1 MTGLELLQ
9 KEMRRRGAT
18 PNQINSKAV
27 GMVLD
32 IISGSISK
40 STYLNIA
47 EAKQH
52 LTNIRNQ
59 VIGSEQELRSIRDT
73 IDRER
78 KSWIAERDR
87 LEEATK
93 GIGDEYIEYIENFQ
107 KSLMETE
114 TPEGRDAMRVAQ
126 MFINSV
132 EIDTKYDNTAFIIG
146 LSAILSGNSINAM
159 EELKSINPNLFR
171 ENNIDPTKGV
181 RIV

>member
-9 KEMRRRGAT
+9 EEMRRRGAT

-40 STYLNIA
+40 NTYLDIA

-59 VIGSEQELRSIRDT
+59 LSRDEQEMIALRRRIQKEKDEWY
-73 IDRER
+73 IER
-78 KSWIAERDR
+78 NKMN
-87 LEEATK
+87 EAMK
-93 GIGDEYIEYIENFQ
+93 DLGDEYIEYIENFQ

-114 TPEGRDAMRVAQ
+114 TPEGRDAMRIAQ

-146 LSAILSGNSINAM
+146 LSAILSGNRINAM
-159 EELKSINPNLFR
+159 EELKAINPKLFR
-171 ENNIDPTKGV
+171 EKTIDPTKGV